1 MNPRPTRL
9 AFKLINLFSS
19 PWSAWLLIGGLFC
32 AYAVGFALMP
42 LGPVFWSPDEGGKY
56 LLVGQLAAG
65 FGPGAALAYPGA
77 GVDPTLD
84 HVPLLYWLGDSGAIY
99 SWWPVWFPLI
109 SAPFFGWLGMAG
121 LYVLPLAGS
130 LITAFLVYRALFS
143 LGPAPGRGVASVAA
157 GLVALTTP
165 LFFYTFTFWE
175 HTLQVA
181 LILAAFYLLVNDNSV
196 ARLPS
201 RPFLAGICLG
211 LAIYL
216 RLESVIFVLAAG
228 LAMILWGTT
237 APGTWVQ
244 RLGGLVKQRAA
255 FGIGLLL
262 AVTPLFLFNG
272 LVEGHWLGR
281 RYASDVAAA
290 LERAADPSSSWAMRL
305 LPALAVGGTDHNG
318 VTLQPLLAWLFV
330 LAWGLMLA
338 APWLLRRGW
347 AVPVFVAGFTLVG
360 LSGLALVD
368 PTPYASVHGLVLI
381 APAIS
386 FGTWALV
393 VPDAPTRRWG
403 WLAVTSLLGYLL
415 FSLLAGWPGQGGL
428 QWGPRYALP
437 LYPVWIIAGTLGL
450 FGQLR
455 AADEAARLSGR
466 VMLGLALLMVGIGA
480 GFQIRGVTKMAET
493 RMDLGGGAAQLLAL
507 PPDTLL
513 ITDVNY
519 LALSMPAVY
528 TTHTLLFDSAVFAEG
543 GISGWSQRAGALGYG
558 EVCAVTTGNTKT
570 GLRLRCL
577 PAEGGP

>member
-1 MNPRPTRL
+1 M
-9 AFKLINLFSS
+9 
-19 PWSAWLLIGGLFC
+19 
-32 AYAVGFALMP
+32 
-42 LGPVFWSPDEGGKY
+42 
-56 LLVGQLAAG
+56 
-65 FGPGAALAYPGA
+65 
-77 GVDPTLD
+77 
-84 HVPLLYWLGDSGAIY
+84 
-99 SWWPVWFPLI
+99 
-109 SAPFFGWLGMAG
+109 
-121 LYVLPLAGS
+121 
-130 LITAFLVYRALFS
+130 
-143 LGPAPGRGVASVAA
+143 
-157 GLVALTTP
+157 
-165 LFFYTFTFWE
+165 
-175 HTLQVA
+175 A

-347 AVPVFVAGFTLVG
+347 AVPAFVAGFTLVG

-393 VPDAPTRRWG
+393 V
-403 WLAVTSLLGYLL
+403 
-415 FSLLAGWPGQGGL
+415 
-428 QWGPRYALP
+428 
-437 LYPVWIIAGTLGL
+437 
-450 FGQLR
+450 LR
-455 AADEAARLSGR
+455 CAHPA
-466 VMLGLALLMVGIGA
+466 LGLAGGDQSA
-480 GFQIRGVTKMAET
+480 GLSALFPA
-493 RMDLGGGAAQLLAL
+493 GGLARPGRAAMGAALCPAPLSGVDHRRHPGAVRSTAGRGMR
-507 PPDTLL
+507 PPGSPDGSCWAWPL
-513 ITDVNY
+513 
-519 LALSMPAVY
+519 
-528 TTHTLLFDSAVFAEG
+528 
-543 GISGWSQRAGALGYG
+543 W
-558 EVCAVTTGNTKT
+558 
-570 GLRLRCL
+570 
-577 PAEGGP
+577 